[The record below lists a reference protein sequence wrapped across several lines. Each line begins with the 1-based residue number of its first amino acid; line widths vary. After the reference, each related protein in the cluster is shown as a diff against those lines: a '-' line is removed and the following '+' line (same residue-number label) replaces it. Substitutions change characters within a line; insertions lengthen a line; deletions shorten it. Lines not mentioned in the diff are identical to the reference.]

1 MDTVVIILGT
11 AVIVLIAFLIYNKYY
26 GGVSTLAKQTSLQT
40 RPPDVIATSIQKGD
54 SVRFA
59 YGIWVYINQWSEN
72 PVHKLLF
79 ARDEEV
85 AVYLD
90 KDANLKCILSPTPTV
105 FAVLTNPTNN
115 INIPDDASDTTNKRQ
130 KTITVSNNFPLQKWV
145 YITVSVD
152 NTIADIYLEGKLVK
166 SLPVPLVAPNASK
179 PVVFGGGYN
188 AYISQFQRWTT
199 ELDPQTVWDTYM
211 KSSGG
216 NSLTGMVG
224 NYNVNLSLLKD
235 NVVSSNLSLF

>member
-11 AVIVLIAFLIYNKYY
+11 IVVVLVIYLICTKYFA
-26 GGVSTLAKQTSLQT
+26 GVSTLLKQVSLTTQ
-40 RPPDVIATSIQKGD
+40 PPSIVATSIQKGD
-54 SVRFA
+54 STRFA
-59 YGIWVYINQWSEN
+59 YGLWVYINQWE
-72 PVHKLLF
+72 PGQKLIF
-79 ARDEEV
+79 AREEEI

-90 KDANLKCILSPTPTV
+90 KDANLICIL
-105 FAVLTNPTNN
+105 NPTKDNYEN
-115 INIPDDASDTTNKRQ
+115 LRGATKPTADTNTQ

-152 NTIADIYLEGKLVK
+152 NTIADIYLEGKMVK
-166 SLPVPLVAPNASK
+166 SIPIPQVK
-179 PVVFGGGYN
+179 PSSDKEIVFGSGYN

-199 ELDPQTVWDTYM
+199 EIDPQTVWSTYM

-216 NSLTGMVG
+216 NGVSMG

-235 NVVSSNLSLF
+235 NAVASNFSLF

>member
-11 AVIVLIAFLIYNKYY
+11 IVVVLVIYLIYAKYFA
-26 GGVSTLAKQTSLQT
+26 GVSTLLKQVSLTT
-40 RPPDVIATSIQKGD
+40 RPPSIVATSIQKGD
-54 SVRFA
+54 STRFA
-59 YGIWVYINQWSEN
+59 YGIWVYINQWT
-72 PVHKLLF
+72 PGQKLIF
-79 ARDEEV
+79 ARGSEI

-90 KDANLKCILSPTPTV
+90 TEAKLICIL
-105 FAVLTNPTNN
+105 NPTK
-115 INIPDDASDTTNKRQ
+115 IPDGIAPDADKPNGNTDEKKQ

-152 NTIADIYLEGKLVK
+152 NTIADIYLEGKMVK
-166 SLPVPLVAPNASK
+166 SVPIPQVSPDADK
-179 PVVFGGGYN
+179 EIVFGGNYQ

-199 ELDPQTVWDTYM
+199 EIDPQTVWSTYM

-216 NSLTGMVG
+216 NGVSMG

-235 NVVSSNLSLF
+235 NAVASNFSLF

>member
-1 MDTVVIILGT
+1 MDIVVIILGT
-11 AVIVLIAFLIYNKYY
+11 VVVVLISFLVYNKYFSS
-26 GGVSTLAKQTSLQT
+26 VSTLMKQTSLQT

-59 YGIWVYINQWSEN
+59 YGIWVYINQWTQSPLN
-72 PVHKLLF
+72 KVIF
-79 ARDEEV
+79 ARENEII
-85 AVYLD
+85 VYLD
-90 KDANLKCILSPTPTV
+90 DKANLKCIINPNVANYTNLNSGIAPSVADATDSTV
-105 FAVLTNPTNN
+105 GG
-115 INIPDDASDTTNKRQ
+115 Q
-130 KTITVSNNFPLQKWV
+130 KTIMVSNNFPLQKWV

-166 SLPVPLVAPNASK
+166 SLPIPLVSPLADK
-179 PVVFGGGYN
+179 PIVFGGGYP
-188 AYISQFQRWTT
+188 AYISQFQRWTS

-224 NYNVNLSLLKD
+224 NYNINLSLLKD
-235 NVVSSNLSLF
+235 NIVSSNFSLF

>member
-11 AVIVLIAFLIYNKYY
+11 IVVVLVIYLIYTKYFA
-26 GGVSTLAKQTSLQT
+26 GVSTLLKQISLLT
-40 RPPDVIATSIQKGD
+40 KPPSIPATSIQKGD
-54 SVRFA
+54 STRFA
-59 YGIWVYINQWSEN
+59 YGIWVYINQWKTGQ
-72 PVHKLLF
+72 KLIF
-79 ARDEEV
+79 ARQNEI

-90 KDANLKCILSPTPTV
+90 TNAKLYCILNPTDITYNN
-105 FAVLTNPTNN
+105 LNGTTNPETDTN
-115 INIPDDASDTTNKRQ
+115 TNKQ

-166 SLPVPLVAPNASK
+166 SIPIPQIIPSSDK
-179 PVVFGGGYN
+179 EIVFGGGYD

-199 ELDPQTVWDTYM
+199 EVDPHTVWSTYM

-216 NSLTGMVG
+216 NTISMG

-235 NVVSSNLSLF
+235 NAVTSNFSLF

>member
-1 MDTVVIILGT
+1 METTVIILGT
-11 AVIVLIAFLIYNKYY
+11 AVVVLIIFLIYNKYY
-26 GGVSTLAKQTSLQT
+26 SGVSTLAKQTSLQT

-59 YGIWVYINQWSEN
+59 YGIWVYINQWAKT
-72 PVHKLLF
+72 PVNKLLF
-79 ARDEEV
+79 ARDEEI
-85 AVYLD
+85 ALYLD
-90 KDANLKCILSPTPTV
+90 NSANLICIISPTQGT
-105 FAVLTNPTNN
+105 FGVLTNNMGT
-115 INIPDDASDTTNKRQ
+115 IQQDSDDINKRQ

-166 SLPVPLVAPNASK
+166 SLPIPLVSPNASK
-179 PVVFGGGYN
+179 PIVFGGGYT

-199 ELDPQTVWDTYM
+199 ELDPQTVWNTYM

-235 NVVSSNLSLF
+235 NIVSSNFALF

>member
-11 AVIVLIAFLIYNKYY
+11 AVIVLISFLIYNKYY
-26 GGVSTLAKQTSLQT
+26 GGVNTLVKQTSLQT
-40 RPPDVIATSIQKGD
+40 RPPDVVATSIQKGD

-59 YGIWVYINQWSEN
+59 YGIWVYINQWTTN
-72 PVHKLLF
+72 PANKLLF
-79 ARDEEV
+79 ARDKEI

-90 KDANLKCILSPTPTV
+90 KDANLQCIISPTTGA
-105 FAVLTNPTNN
+105 FSILTNKGPV
-115 INIPDDASDTTNKRQ
+115 PADATDTTGKQ
-130 KTITVSNNFPLQKWV
+130 KTILVSNNFPLQKWV

-166 SLPVPLVAPNASK
+166 SLQIPSVDPNASK
-179 PVVFGGGYN
+179 PVVFGGAYN
-188 AYISQFQRWTT
+188 AYISQFQRWTS

-211 KSSGG
+211 KNSGG
-216 NSLTGMVG
+216 ITDMVG

-235 NVVSSNLSLF
+235 NVVSSNLSIF

>member
-1 MDTVVIILGT
+1 VRENE
-11 AVIVLIAFLIYNKYY
+11 IAI
-26 GGVSTLAKQTSLQT
+26 
-40 RPPDVIATSIQKGD
+40 
-54 SVRFA
+54 
-59 YGIWVYINQWSEN
+59 
-72 PVHKLLF
+72 
-79 ARDEEV
+79 
-85 AVYLD
+85 YLD
-90 KDANLKCILSPTPTV
+90 KDANLKCIISPTPTV
-105 FAVLTNPTNN
+105 FAYLTNPTNTTE
-115 INIPDDASDTTNKRQ
+115 IPDDASDTTNKRQ

-166 SLPVPLVAPNASK
+166 SLPIPLTAPDMEK
-179 PVVFGGGYN
+179 PVVFGGGFQ

-224 NYNVNLSLLKD
+224 NYNINLSLLKD
-235 NVVSSNLSLF
+235 NIVSSNFSLF

>member
-26 GGVSTLAKQTSLQT
+26 GGVNTLLKQTSLQT

-59 YGIWVYINQWSEN
+59 YGIWVYINQWTN
-72 PVHKLLF
+72 TPVNKLLF
-79 ARDEEV
+79 VREEEI

-90 KDANLKCILSPTPTV
+90 NKANLQCIISPTSGTYT
-105 FAVLTNPTNN
+105 ALTNQSAT
-115 INIPDDASDTTNKRQ
+115 IPSDTTQGKQ
-130 KTITVSNNFPLQKWV
+130 KTIIVSNNFPLQKWV

-152 NTIADIYLEGKLVK
+152 NTIADIYLDGKLVK
-166 SLPVPLVAPNASK
+166 SIPIPIVVPNASK
-179 PVVFGGGYN
+179 SVVFGGGYN
-188 AYISQFQRWTT
+188 AYISNFQRWTT
-199 ELDPQTVWDTYM
+199 EIDPQTVWDTYM
-211 KSSGG
+211 KNSGG
-216 NSLTGMVG
+216 MTDMVG

-235 NVVSSNLSLF
+235 NVVSSNFALF

>member
-26 GGVSTLAKQTSLQT
+26 SGVSTLAKQTSLQT

-59 YGIWVYINQWSEN
+59 YGIWVYVNQWTQS
-72 PVHKLLF
+72 PVNKLIF
-79 ARDEEV
+79 ARDGEI

-90 KDANLKCILSPTPTV
+90 KDANLQCIISPTAGTYG
-105 FAVLTNPTNN
+105 VLTNSMGT
-115 INIPDDASDTTNKRQ
+115 IQQDTDDTVNKRQ

-152 NTIADIYLEGKLVK
+152 NTIVDIYLEGKLVK
-166 SLPVPLVAPNASK
+166 SLPIPLVSPDPAK
-179 PVVFGGGYN
+179 PIVFGGGYT

-235 NVVSSNLSLF
+235 NVVSSNFSLF